1 MDGPPSEQPPGGDL
15 AMCQTVTPRRL
26 QAAAGPTS
34 GTVSGR
40 RSIGLGCSSFDDG
53 AVGKGH
59 ALWGG
64 WGSHSTWM
72 APLLRVGKQRWG
84 RRGEQKW
91 AGWG

>member
-1 MDGPPSEQPPGGDL
+1 MDGPPSEQPPEGNL
-15 AMCQTVTPRRL
+15 AVCQTITLHLP

-40 RSIGLGCSSFDDG
+40 RSIGLSCSSFDDG

-64 WGSHSTWM
+64 WGSHS
-72 APLLRVGKQRWG
+72 A
-84 RRGEQKW
+84 
-91 AGWG
+91 